1 VAIKLS
7 EDATKEA
14 LASIRRYCALNLE
27 MEVGD
32 LQAGALLD
40 FFLKELAPSVYNAA
54 IADAQTYFSGRLA
67 DLEGTCYEPEFGYW
81 PKSST
86 VRRK

>member
-1 VAIKLS
+1 MAVKLS
-7 EDATKEA
+7 EETTKEA
-14 LASIRRYCALNLE
+14 VASIRRYVVEHLDTE
-27 MEVGD
+27 IGE

-40 FFLKELAPSVYNAA
+40 YFLRELAPSVYNSA
-54 IADAQTYFSGRLA
+54 IADAQAYLTDRLA

-81 PKSST
+81 PKSSS